1 MKQVPEALK
10 EWYWGE
16 VKKLTVTSLV
26 YWIIIAI
33 VLPALSPLFKGVT
46 IATLPSLHW
55 YINAF
60 IVIVLGII
68 LIFWYAARMNRLDQ
82 ELERRLKEGR

>member
-1 MKQVPEALK
+1 MEVPEAVK
-10 EWYWGE
+10 EWYWE
-16 VKKLTVTSLV
+16 RVKGLTLRSLI

-33 VLPALSPLFKGVT
+33 VLPVLSPLFKGVT

-60 IVIVLGII
+60 IVIVLGIV
-68 LIFWYAARMNRLDQ
+68 LIFWYAAQMNRLDQ
-82 ELERRLKEGR
+82 ELESKLKEGR

>member
-1 MKQVPEALK
+1 MEVPEAVK
-10 EWYWGE
+10 EWYWGR
-16 VKKLTVTSLV
+16 VKGLTLRSLI

-33 VLPALSPLFKGVT
+33 VLPVLSPLFKGVA

-60 IVIVLGII
+60 IVIVLGIV
-68 LIFWYAARMNRLDQ
+68 LIFWYAAQMNRLDQ
-82 ELERRLKEGR
+82 ELESKLKEGR